1 MSITDW
7 RLHSLELERVLGML
21 ISPDTQASGQ
31 SRKETDLSALLEDE
45 RLHGTRERDIMAKR
59 PDWHY
64 FQEDSHYLLVED
76 ALGEYRALL
85 TKVYDKPTAVQPAP
99 SWPVLYNTFLKPSRD
114 VLNRVS
120 TTKPEQ
126 LRERAI
132 MLWIKREPYRDEK
145 PPPLKPSSTLFDNN
159 TVTGKSVTR
168 SVSMNNLAVSDA
180 PRYQREDS
188 MTPYA
193 AASGNS
199 VVLTSNIA
207 STTSQR
213 HGHGHDL
220 HGIPDYGKDKR
231 IVQMNRRV
239 QLLKGK
245 ASAHMAEQKQ
255 LEARKVLAVQ
265 NMTFGEELAQDET
278 QDGESSFVEDRS
290 SSRRSRPDMLTISSS
305 ISTSFPRAA
314 SSLDVFGDGNSHRS
328 MDETVRAKVLDIL
341 EESRKPCELSA
352 DEIRLM
358 KRASRRKHEIPRFDV
373 DGEAKSGYCENC
385 RAKYDSFEEV
395 SRHAS
400 LEWSVNAHV
409 YYHSTAKVDDTESLR
424 RIPRILSPW
433 ISFCIRS
440 ADRSQVQNTSTT
452 PPSRL
457 LVAPTRLSNLAIT
470 QLISAVSR
478 ACLK

>member
-1 MSITDW
+1 
-7 RLHSLELERVLGML
+7 ML
-21 ISPDTQASGQ
+21 IQPESHASGQ
-31 SRKETDLSALLEDE
+31 GRKEDDLSALLEDE
-45 RLHGTRERDIMAKR
+45 RLHGTRERDFLAKR

-85 TKVYDKPTAVQPAP
+85 TKVYDKPTTGQQAPA
-99 SWPVLYNTFLKPSRD
+99 WPVLYNTFLKPSRD

-132 MLWIKREPYRDEK
+132 MLWVKREPYGDEK
-145 PPPLKPSSTLFDNN
+145 PPPLKSTSTLFENALAS
-159 TVTGKSVTR
+159 KPVTR
-168 SVSMNNLAVSDA
+168 SASMNNIAASDI
-180 PRYQREDS
+180 PRYHREDS

-213 HGHGHDL
+213 HSHNPDMSL

-245 ASAHMAEQKQ
+245 ASAQMGEQKQ

-265 NMTFGEELAQDET
+265 NMTYGEELQGDET
-278 QDGESSFVEDRS
+278 MDGESSFIEDRS
-290 SSRRSRPDMLTISSS
+290 SSRRSRQDSFTVGSS

-328 MDETVRAKVLDIL
+328 MDETVRAKVLEIL
-341 EESRKPCELSA
+341 EESRKPCELS
-352 DEIRLM
+352 LTQVM
-358 KRASRRKHEIPRFDV
+358 KLRRASKRKHEIPRFDL
-373 DGEAKSGYCENC
+373 DGSAKSGYCENC
-385 RAKYDSFEEV
+385 RTKYESFEEV
-395 SRHAS
+395 SWGFAWYR
-400 LEWSVNAHV
+400 V
-409 YYHSTAKVDDTESLR
+409 
-424 RIPRILSPW
+424 PILMPY
-433 ISFCIRS
+433 
-440 ADRSQVQNTSTT
+440 T
-452 PPSRL
+452 
-457 LVAPTRLSNLAIT
+457 
-470 QLISAVSR
+470 
-478 ACLK
+478 